1 MSWFFGADSRVLAGA
16 FLLTCLASCASYQ
29 AKPLVPADTAIAFD
43 SRTLRD
49 AGLEQLVSAALPA
62 TTAQSPRY
70 DLRKLTAVAYY
81 YHPDLDLARARW
93 QVAQAAAITAGA
105 RPNPGLNLSAEFNA
119 DAPDDTSRWAR
130 GVSLSIPIETAG
142 KRGHR
147 IEQARHQAEV
157 ARLNLLDTAWLVRSR
172 VRQGLLNTYPS
183 AQLVAAQ
190 QSLEAERV
198 RLMERRLQLGFAAA
212 PDLTEARIA
221 LQQATLAR
229 QEVHRRLAENRVRLA
244 SALGL
249 PIGALE
255 GVALS
260 FDGFEHLPDLSAL
273 PARDVQRQ
281 ALLRR
286 PDVRAAL
293 ADYQASQSALQIEV
307 AKQYPDIT
315 LGPGFLMDAGQAKWS
330 FGLSL
335 VLPLL
340 NRNQSP
346 IAEAEAR
353 RQLAAA
359 NFLTVQT
366 RAIGEVEQALAGYR
380 AVLDKLRTADTLLAT
395 QRRKE
400 QSAAR
405 LQRAG
410 ETDRSTLLGAQ
421 VELAVAELAR
431 VETLLQAQQALGALE
446 DAVRRPLDGQALPAI
461 TVEHNPRD
469 QDMK

>member
-1 MSWFFGADSRVLAGA
+1 MSCLFGAASRVLAGA
-16 FLLTCLASCASYQ
+16 FLLTCLAGCASYQ
-29 AKPLVPADTAIAFD
+29 AKPLVPADTATVFD

-49 AGLEQLVSAALPA
+49 AGLEQLLSAALPA
-62 TTAQSPRY
+62 TSDPSPRY
-70 DLRKLTAVAYY
+70 DLRRLTAMAYY

-93 QVAQAAAITAGA
+93 QLAQAAAITAGA

-142 KRGHR
+142 KRGYR
-147 IEQARHQAEV
+147 IEQARHQVEV
-157 ARLNLLDTAWLVRSR
+157 ARLNLLDTAWQVRSR
-172 VRQGLLNTYPS
+172 VRESLLNTYPS
-183 AQLVAAQ
+183 EQLVAAQ
-190 QSLEAERV
+190 QSLESERV

-221 LQQATLAR
+221 LQRATLAR
-229 QEVHRRLAENRVRLA
+229 QDVHKRLVENRVRLA

-249 PIGALE
+249 PISALD

-260 FDGFEHLPDLSAL
+260 FDSFEHLPDVSAL

-293 ADYQASQSALQIEV
+293 ADYEASQSALQIEV

-315 LGPGFLMDAGQAKWS
+315 LGPGFIMDAGQAKWS
-330 FGLSL
+330 LGLSL

-340 NRNQSP
+340 NRNQGP

-359 NFLTVQT
+359 NFLAVQT
-366 RAIGEVEQALAGYR
+366 RAIGEVEQALAGYG
-380 AVLDKLRTADTLLAT
+380 AMLDKLRTADTLLSN

-431 VETLLQAQQALGALE
+431 VETLLQTQQALGALE
-446 DAVRRPLDGQALPAI
+446 DAVRRPLDGELLPTI
-461 TVEHNPRD
+461 TIEHNPRD

>member
-1 MSWFFGADSRVLAGA
+1 MSWSFAADPRVLAGA
-16 FLLTCLASCASYQ
+16 LLMTCLTGCASYQ
-29 AKPLVPADTAIAFD
+29 ARPLVPADTAAAFE
-43 SRTLRD
+43 SRTLHD
-49 AGLEQLVSAALPA
+49 AGLQQLLSAALPA
-62 TTAQSPRY
+62 MTAQSPRY

-147 IEQARHQAEV
+147 IEQARHLAEV

-172 VRQGLLNTYPS
+172 VRQSLLNTYPS
-183 AQLVAAQ
+183 EQLTAAQ
-190 QSLEAERV
+190 QSLESERV

-229 QEVHRRLAENRVRLA
+229 QEAHRRLAENRVRLA

-249 PIGALE
+249 PISALD
-255 GVALS
+255 GVELS
-260 FDGFEHLPDLSAL
+260 FDGFEHLPDVSAL
-273 PARDVQRQ
+273 PALDVQRQ

-330 FGLSL
+330 LGLSL

-340 NRNQSP
+340 NRNQGP

-446 DAVRRPLDGQALPAI
+446 DAVRRPLDGELLPAI
-461 TVEHNPRD
+461 TIEHNPRD

>member
-1 MSWFFGADSRVLAGA
+1 MSCLFGAASRVLAGA
-16 FLLTCLASCASYQ
+16 FLLTCLAGCASYQ
-29 AKPLVPADTAIAFD
+29 AKPLVPADTATVFD

-49 AGLEQLVSAALPA
+49 AGLEQLLSAALPA
-62 TTAQSPRY
+62 TSDPSPRY
-70 DLRKLTAVAYY
+70 DLRRLTAMAYY

-93 QVAQAAAITAGA
+93 QLAQAAAITAGA

-142 KRGHR
+142 KRGYR
-147 IEQARHQAEV
+147 IEQARHQVEV
-157 ARLNLLDTAWLVRSR
+157 ARLNLLDTAWQVRSR
-172 VRQGLLNTYPS
+172 VRESLLNTYPS
-183 AQLVAAQ
+183 EQLVAAQ
-190 QSLEAERV
+190 QSLESERV

-221 LQQATLAR
+221 LQRATLAR
-229 QEVHRRLAENRVRLA
+229 QDVHKRLVENRVRLA

-249 PIGALE
+249 PISALD

-260 FDGFEHLPDLSAL
+260 FDSFEHLPDVSAL

-315 LGPGFLMDAGQAKWS
+315 LGPGFLMDAGKAKWS
-330 FGLSL
+330 LGLSL
-335 VLPLL
+335 LLPLL
-340 NRNQSP
+340 NRNQGP

-446 DAVRRPLDGQALPAI
+446 DAVRRPLDGELVPAI
-461 TVEHNPRD
+461 TIEHNPRD

>member
-1 MSWFFGADSRVLAGA
+1 MSWFFGSDPRVLAGA
-16 FLLTCLASCASYQ
+16 FLMTCLAGCASYQ
-29 AKPLVPADTAIAFD
+29 DRPLVPADTAAAFD
-43 SRTLRD
+43 SRTLHD
-49 AGLEQLVSAALPA
+49 AGLQQLLSATLPA

-93 QVAQAAAITAGA
+93 QLAQAAAMTAGA

-147 IEQARHQAEV
+147 IEQAQHLAEV
-157 ARLNLLDTAWLVRSR
+157 ARLNLLDTAWQVRSR
-172 VRQGLLNTYPS
+172 VRQSLLNTSPS
-183 AQLVAAQ
+183 EQLLTAQ
-190 QSLEAERV
+190 QALEAERV
-198 RLMERRLQLGFAAA
+198 RLMERRLQLGFAAT
-212 PDLTEARIA
+212 PDLTQARIA
-221 LQQATLAR
+221 LQQATLAS
-229 QEVHRRLAENRVRLA
+229 QEARKRLAENRVRLA

-249 PIGALE
+249 PIRALE

-260 FDGFEHLPDLSAL
+260 FDNFEHLPDVSAL

-330 FGLSL
+330 LGLSL
-335 VLPLL
+335 VLPLF
-340 NRNQSP
+340 NRNQGP

-359 NFLTVQT
+359 NFLAVQT

-380 AVLDKLRTADTLLAT
+380 AMLGKLRTADTLLST

-410 ETDRSTLLGAQ
+410 ETERSTLLGAQ

-431 VETLLQAQQALGALE
+431 LETLLQAQQALGALE
-446 DAVRRPLDGQALPAI
+446 DAVRRPLDGEALPAI
-461 TVEHNPRD
+461 PIENNPRD

>member
-1 MSWFFGADSRVLAGA
+1 MSCLFGAASRVLAGA
-16 FLLTCLASCASYQ
+16 FLLTCLAGCASYQ
-29 AKPLVPADTAIAFD
+29 AKPLVPADTATVFD

-49 AGLEQLVSAALPA
+49 AGLEQLLSAALPA
-62 TTAQSPRY
+62 TSDPSPRY
-70 DLRKLTAVAYY
+70 DLRRLTAMAYY

-93 QVAQAAAITAGA
+93 QLAQAAAITAGA

-142 KRGHR
+142 KRGYR
-147 IEQARHQAEV
+147 IEQARHQVEV
-157 ARLNLLDTAWLVRSR
+157 ARLNLLDTAWQVRSR
-172 VRQGLLNTYPS
+172 VRESLLNTYPS
-183 AQLVAAQ
+183 EQLVAAQ
-190 QSLEAERV
+190 QSLESERV

-221 LQQATLAR
+221 LQRATLAR
-229 QEVHRRLAENRVRLA
+229 QDVHKRLVENRVRLA

-249 PIGALE
+249 PISALD

-260 FDGFEHLPDLSAL
+260 FDSFEHLPDVSAL

-315 LGPGFLMDAGQAKWS
+315 LGPGFLMDAGKAKWS
-330 FGLSL
+330 LGLSL
-335 VLPLL
+335 LLPLL
-340 NRNQSP
+340 YRNQGP

-446 DAVRRPLDGQALPAI
+446 DAVRRPLDGELVPAI
-461 TVEHNPRD
+461 TIEHNPRD